1 MLQKSYVIFWQGGL
15 RLQGQGSPLS
25 GLPIQPRHGGSRD
38 VPWKQLGKVFPEGQV
53 LSGWIERIGKV
64 RIAVLIITNV
74 SSRVMTLSVSPL
86 QAMRWRDGWSKRTT
100 QWLDCDNWTRP
111 YVFPISKRCWAL
123 IGLPKTSRNT
133 KKDCGG
139 LGCLNE
145 QGS

>member
-1 MLQKSYVIFWQGGL
+1 MRLNPLDPRGLGASRIGTAHALFFLGDYDEASSWAALGLLTNPDAPGGL
-15 RLQGQGSPLS
+15 RFAAASDAMAGRLEQAHNAVARL
-25 GLPIQPRHGGSRD
+25 R
-38 VPWKQLGKVFPEGQV
+38 QLN
-53 LSGWIERIGKV
+53 S
-64 RIAVLIITNV
+64 T
-74 SSRVMTLSVSPL
+74 
-86 QAMRWRDGWSKRTT
+86 
-100 QWLDCDNWTRP
+100 